1 MCTRGPNPRVLPGQG
16 SGLASR
22 WYLHARKVVQGFF
35 PRDVPNSFQRTCA
48 RHNRLIGAT
57 QRNCTWAGCPCW
69 QASLGTGVGE
79 GAPLLAFALCIS
91 TNLVFSIFPPAS
103 IFRFVILET
112 FASVSIV
119 INAQLSSGSF
129 RTRTVTCTT
138 CPNPENRA
146 FSATS
151 DASVR
156 SIFPTC
162 RVLFSKILACT
173 FVTPER
179 SSSSSSIS
187 SGSTMPHL

>member
-1 MCTRGPNPRVLPGQG
+1 MKRPALHGSQAFGALPRLQKSPAAQPSTLWHSPGIG
-16 SGLASR
+16 
-22 WYLHARKVVQGFF
+22 VGFG
-35 PRDVPNSFQRTCA
+35 V
-48 RHNRLIGAT
+48 GAGVGV
-57 QRNCTWAGCPCW
+57 AV
-69 QASLGTGVGE
+69 GTGVGE

-103 IFRFVILET
+103 IFRFVIPET

-138 CPNPENRA
+138 CPNRENRA

-162 RVLFSKILACT
+162 RV
-173 FVTPER
+173 
-179 SSSSSSIS
+179 
-187 SGSTMPHL
+187 